1 MRQRKPE
8 GALRRTAEKSSE
20 LAADSLGG
28 FDFAAAIAHIVAM
41 PTPALLADLSSLLGQ
56 KGFTTDPDAM
66 APWLS
71 DWRQRVHGRAAAM
84 LSPAS
89 TAEVQAIVRL
99 CAASGAKL
107 TLQGG
112 NSGQCAGA
120 TPDGSGEALL
130 LSLRRMN
137 RIRRVDADAMLLSG
151 DAGVIL
157 VHAHDAAEAAGL
169 RFPLT
174 LGGKGSATVGGLVST
189 NAGGTQVLRHGT
201 MRALIAGLEVVLAD
215 GSLLDLMTPLA
226 KDNQGPDPKQIFIGA
241 EGTLGVVTGVTLRL
255 VPGVAAR
262 AVGWLAVD
270 TPTQALCVLRALE
283 PHLGLALEGFEL
295 IPQVALNNVI
305 AHIPNT
311 RAPLAAPSPW
321 HVLVE
326 VVAAAGGAD
335 PVGQLE
341 KALEA
346 LLQIDLIDDAT
357 IAASEAQAEA
367 FWKLRDAISEAER
380 AVGPAIQHDISVP
393 VATMPDY
400 IESVPGKIAA
410 AFPGA
415 TSLPFGHLGDG
426 NVHYHVR
433 PPAGSDAESWIAE
446 FGSAASRLVY
456 DEALARG
463 GSISA
468 EHGIGRVK
476 RALLAEIGDPARLQV
491 LRALKAAMDPGG
503 MFNSGV
509 LV

>member
-1 MRQRKPE
+1 
-8 GALRRTAEKSSE
+8 
-20 LAADSLGG
+20 
-28 FDFAAAIAHIVAM
+28 M
-41 PTPALLADLSSLLGQ
+41 PSPALLTDLSALLGP
-56 KGFTTDPDAM
+56 KGFTSDADTM

-71 DWRQRVHGRAAAM
+71 DWRGRVHGRAAAM

-89 TAEVQAIVRL
+89 TAEVQSIVRL
-99 CAASGAKL
+99 CAAAGAKL
-107 TLQGG
+107 TMQGG

-120 TPDGSGEALL
+120 TPDDSGEALL

-137 RIRRVDADAMLLSG
+137 RIRRCDSEAMLLSG

-157 VHAHDAAEAAGL
+157 VHAHEAAEAAGL

-174 LGGKGSATVGGLVST
+174 LGGKGSATLGGLAST

-201 MRALIAGLEVVLAD
+201 MRALIAGVEVVLAD
-215 GSLLDLMTPLA
+215 GSLLDLMVPLA

-270 TPTQALCVLRALE
+270 TPTRALSVLRALE
-283 PHLGLALEGFEL
+283 PQLGAALEGFEI
-295 IPQVALNNVI
+295 IPQVALNNI
-305 AHIPNT
+305 IEHIPDS
-311 RAPLAAPSPW
+311 RAPLTAPSPW

-326 VVAAAGGAD
+326 VVAAAREPD
-335 PVGQLE
+335 PVERLQT
-341 KALEA
+341 ALEA
-346 LLQIDLIDDAT
+346 LLEADLIDDAT
-357 IAASEAQAEA
+357 IAASEAQAAA

-393 VATMPDY
+393 VAAMPDY
-400 IESVPGKIAA
+400 IESVPAKIAA

-433 PPAGSDAESWIAE
+433 PPSGVDAEAWIAE
-446 FGSAASRLVY
+446 FGTAASRLVY

-476 RALLAEIGDPARLQV
+476 CALLAEVGDPARLQV
-491 LRALKAAMDPGG
+491 LRALKAAMDPAG
-503 MFNSGV
+503 MFNAGV
-509 LV
+509 LVPD

>member
-1 MRQRKPE
+1 M
-8 GALRRTAEKSSE
+8 
-20 LAADSLGG
+20 
-28 FDFAAAIAHIVAM
+28 
-41 PTPALLADLSSLLGQ
+41 ALL
-56 KGFTTDPDAM
+56 
-66 APWLS
+66 
-71 DWRQRVHGRAAAM
+71 
-84 LSPAS
+84 
-89 TAEVQAIVRL
+89 
-99 CAASGAKL
+99 
-107 TLQGG
+107 
-112 NSGQCAGA
+112 
-120 TPDGSGEALL
+120 
-130 LSLRRMN
+130 
-137 RIRRVDADAMLLSG
+137 
-151 DAGVIL
+151 
-157 VHAHDAAEAAGL
+157 
-169 RFPLT
+169 
-174 LGGKGSATVGGLVST
+174 
-189 NAGGTQVLRHGT
+189 
-201 MRALIAGLEVVLAD
+201 
-215 GSLLDLMTPLA
+215 
-226 KDNQGPDPKQIFIGA
+226 
-241 EGTLGVVTGVTLRL
+241 
-255 VPGVAAR
+255 
-262 AVGWLAVD
+262 
-270 TPTQALCVLRALE
+270 
-283 PHLGLALEGFEL
+283 
-295 IPQVALNNVI
+295 
-305 AHIPNT
+305 
-311 RAPLAAPSPW
+311 
-321 HVLVE
+321 
-326 VVAAAGGAD
+326 AAGGAD

-346 LLQIDLIDDAT
+346 LLQIDLIDDAI

-433 PPAGSDAESWIAE
+433 PPAGSDAERWIAE

>member
-1 MRQRKPE
+1 MLSIFSLA
-8 GALRRTAEKSSE
+8 ALRYTCP
-20 LAADSLGG
+20 
-28 FDFAAAIAHIVAM
+28 M
-41 PTPALLADLSSLLGQ
+41 PTPALLTDLFALLGP
-56 KGFTTDPDAM
+56 KGFTTDADTM

-71 DWRQRVHGRAAAM
+71 DWRGRVHGRAAAM

-89 TAEVQAIVRL
+89 TTEVQAIVRL
-99 CAASGAKL
+99 CAAAGAKL
-107 TLQGG
+107 TMQGG

-120 TPDGSGEALL
+120 TPDDSGEALL
-130 LSLRRMN
+130 LSLRRIN
-137 RIRRVDADAMLLSG
+137 RIYHVDADEMVLIG
-151 DAGVIL
+151 GAGVIL
-157 VHAHDAAEAAGL
+157 AHAHEAAEDSQM

-174 LGGKGSATVGGLVST
+174 LGGKGSATLGGLVST

-215 GSLLDLMTPLA
+215 GSLLDMLMPLA
-226 KDNQGPDPKQIFIGA
+226 KDNQGPDPKQLFIGA

-270 TPTQALCVLRALE
+270 SPTQALSVLRALE
-283 PHLGLALEGFEL
+283 PALGNALEGFEL

-305 AHIPNT
+305 AHMPDC

-326 VVAAAGGAD
+326 VVAAAGEAD
-335 PVGQLE
+335 PALRLE

-346 LLQIDLIDDAT
+346 ILEIDLIDDAT

-393 VATMPDY
+393 VTAMPAY
-400 IESVPGKIAA
+400 IEGVPAIIAA

-426 NVHYHVR
+426 NIHYHIR
-433 PPAGSDAESWIAE
+433 PPAGSDAEAWIGE
-446 FGSAASRLVY
+446 FGTAASRMVY
-456 DEALARG
+456 DRALACG

-476 RALLAEIGDPARLQV
+476 RALLAEIGDPARLHV
-491 LRALKAAMDPGG
+491 LRALKSAMDPDG
-503 MFNSGV
+503 MFNPGV
-509 LV
+509 LI

>member
-1 MRQRKPE
+1 MSH
-8 GALRRTAEKSSE
+8 A
-20 LAADSLGG
+20 
-28 FDFAAAIAHIVAM
+28 
-41 PTPALLADLSSLLGQ
+41 ALLTDLSAMLGH
-56 KGFTTDPDAM
+56 KGFTTDADTM

-71 DWRQRVHGRAAAM
+71 DWRGRVHGRAAAM

-89 TAEVQAIVRL
+89 TVEVQAVVRL
-99 CAASGAKL
+99 CAAAGAKL
-107 TLQGG
+107 TMQGG

-120 TPDGSGEALL
+120 TPDDSGEALL
-130 LSLRRMN
+130 LSMRRMN
-137 RIRRVDADAMLLSG
+137 RIRSIESEAMLLSG

-157 VHAHDAAEAAGL
+157 VHAHEAAEAAGL

-174 LGGKGSATVGGLVST
+174 LGGKGSATLGGLTST

-255 VPGVAAR
+255 VPGVATR
-262 AVGWLAVD
+262 SVGWLAVD
-270 TPTQALCVLRALE
+270 TPTQALSVLRALE
-283 PHLGLALEGFEL
+283 PQLGAALEGFEI

-305 AHIPNT
+305 EHIPDT

-326 VVAAAGGAD
+326 VVAAAGEPD
-335 PVGQLE
+335 PVERLE
-341 KALEA
+341 AALED
-346 LLQIDLIDDAT
+346 LLAVDMIDDAT
-357 IAASEAQAEA
+357 IAASEGQAEA

-380 AVGPAIQHDISVP
+380 AVGLAIQHDISVP
-393 VATMPDY
+393 VAAMPDY
-400 IESVPGKIAA
+400 IESVPGNVAA

-433 PPAGSDAESWIAE
+433 PPAGSDAEAWIAE
-446 FGSAASRLVY
+446 FGTAASRLVY

-476 RALLAEIGDPARLQV
+476 RALLAEIGDPARLRV
-491 LRALKAAMDPGG
+491 LRALKEAMDPAG
-503 MFNSGV
+503 MFNAGV

>member
-1 MRQRKPE
+1 M
-8 GALRRTAEKSSE
+8 SN
-20 LAADSLGG
+20 
-28 FDFAAAIAHIVAM
+28 
-41 PTPALLADLSSLLGQ
+41 PALLADLSDLLGP
-56 KGFTTDPDAM
+56 KGYTTDADTM

-71 DWRQRVHGRAAAM
+71 DWRGRVHGRATAM

-89 TAEVQAIVRL
+89 TAEVQAVVRL
-99 CAASGAKL
+99 CAAAGAKL
-107 TLQGG
+107 TMQGG

-120 TPDGSGEALL
+120 TPDDSGEALL

-137 RIRRVDADAMLLSG
+137 RIRRIDTAAMLLSG

-157 VHAHDAAEAAGL
+157 VHAHEAAEAAGL

-174 LGGKGSATVGGLVST
+174 LGGKGSATLGGLAST

-201 MRALIAGLEVVLAD
+201 MRALIGGLEVVLAD

-226 KDNQGPDPKQIFIGA
+226 KDNQGPDPKQLFIGA
-241 EGTLGVVTGVTLRL
+241 EGILGVVTGVTLRL

-270 TPTQALCVLRALE
+270 TPTQALNVLRALE
-283 PHLGLALEGFEL
+283 PQLGAALEGFEI
-295 IPQVALNNVI
+295 IPQVALNNVL
-305 AHIPNT
+305 AHIPDT
-311 RAPLAAPSPW
+311 RAPLTAQSPW

-326 VVAAAGGAD
+326 VVAAAGEAD
-335 PVGQLE
+335 PVERLE
-341 KALEA
+341 VALEQ
-346 LLQIDLIDDAT
+346 LLNLGLIDDAT

-393 VATMPDY
+393 VAAMPDY
-400 IESVPGKIAA
+400 LEKVPDKIAD

-433 PPAGSDAESWIAE
+433 PPACQDAEGWITT
-446 FGSAASRLVY
+446 FGAAASRLVY

-476 RALLAEIGDPARLQV
+476 RMLLADIGDPVRLHV
-491 LRALKAAMDPGG
+491 LRAMKAAMDPAG
-503 MFNSGV
+503 MYNPGV